1 MTIIIKPNRPDK
13 DKKERRCMLIDIAV
27 PSQSNTSAKFTEKF
41 SNYKDL
47 EIKVNRMW
55 SMKTETKPVAFEA
68 LGLTKKG
75 LDKVTN
81 RILGN
86 ISVTQDINTA

>member
-1 MTIIIKPNRPDK
+1 
-13 DKKERRCMLIDIAV
+13 MLIDIAV

-41 SNYKDL
+41 SSYKDL
-47 EIKVNRMW
+47 EIKVNR
-55 SMKTETKPVAFEA
+55 MKTETKPVAFEA

-75 LDKVTN
+75 LDKATS

>member
-41 SNYKDL
+41 SSYKDL

-55 SMKTETKPVAFEA
+55 GMKTETKPVAFEA

-75 LDKVTN
+75 LDKATS